1 MVSAAAVALQR
12 PLPHRR
18 PRHRNNLHLSPSPP
32 PTPMCH
38 PPRQCPPP
46 VAERTA
52 RQALKTSRWC
62 LAAKAIATAMGSLA
76 KVDSVATGCTSSGAG
91 RRAHALRQAKLAAE
105 TPDPVEEQLTLLV
118 VEQLVVKAVFGFAE
132 DGPQALGFQYTG
144 VYFVLRAARM
154 PSRGR
159 GPRAKGKPGP
169 PRRCT

>member
-76 KVDSVATGCTSSGAG
+76 KVDLVATGYTSSGAG
-91 RRAHALRQAKLAAE
+91 RRAHALRQPKLAAE
-105 TPDPVEEQLTLLV
+105 TPDPVEEELTLLV
-118 VEQLVVKAVFGFAE
+118 VEQLVVKESTWCPSSFPCPLSPDGHQAPKGSNIITFA
-132 DGPQALGFQYTG
+132 
-144 VYFVLRAARM
+144 
-154 PSRGR
+154 
-159 GPRAKGKPGP
+159 
-169 PRRCT
+169 RRRVEE